1 VGRAKG
7 NYREGVQHLAV
18 ASVEAV
24 EPFISTIV
32 VVDDDP
38 DIRELLSDR
47 LESLGFRVLR
57 AQNGNE
63 GLELIDKQNPQLM
76 LLDIEMPDMNGL
88 EVLREIRKSGRDLT
102 VVMITAYGTIERAV
116 EAMKEGAYDFIPKPF
131 EPDHVALIVAKALE
145 RETLKRGIEILSEQ
159 IDDRHRMIVG
169 QSVQIN
175 RAVETAK
182 KAAASRSTVLLL
194 GESGTGKEIF
204 ARAIHNWSD
213 RKDKPFVAINCVG
226 LSKEL
231 LESELFGHE
240 KGSFTGALQLKK
252 GKMELAHGGTVFLDE
267 VGDVLTELQTK
278 LLRFLQERE
287 FERVGGNKPISVDV
301 RIIAATNRDLN
312 NAVQQGKFREDLY
325 YRLNVVPL
333 ILPPLRD
340 RKEDILGLADYFLK
354 RSALETKKNF
364 TAINK
369 EAATKLVDY
378 QWPGNVR
385 ELANV
390 IESAVVLGQGPE
402 LTVHD
407 LSTKVVSPLLKKE
420 VPTGFSYHG
429 AVDDYR
435 RELIEKTLAET
446 QGNRA
451 AAAKILGL
459 QRTYLSR
466 LIKALGVN

>member
-1 VGRAKG
+1 METFAG
-7 NYREGVQHLAV
+7 NIL
-18 ASVEAV
+18 
-24 EPFISTIV
+24 
-32 VVDDDP
+32 VVDDDA
-38 DIRELLSDR
+38 DIREVLGDR
-47 LESLGFRVLR
+47 LESLGYRVF
-57 AQNGNE
+57 AAE
-63 GLELIDKQNPQLM
+63 AAKAGLELLERQNPQLV
-76 LLDIEMPDMNGL
+76 LLDIEMPDMNGIDM
-88 EVLREIRKSGRDLT
+88 LREIRRREHDVT

-145 RETLKRGIEILSEQ
+145 RERLKRELELLAEEV
-159 IDDRHRMIVG
+159 DDRHRMILG
-169 QSVQIN
+169 QSAVITQ
-175 RAVETAK
+175 AVEKAK

-240 KGSFTGALQLKK
+240 KGAFTGALQLKK
-252 GKMELAHGGTVFLDE
+252 GKMELADGGTVFLDE
-267 VGDVLTELQTK
+267 VGDISTELQTK

-287 FERVGGNKPISVDV
+287 FERIGGTKPISVDV

-312 NAVQQGKFREDLY
+312 SAVREGKFREDLY
-325 YRLNVVPL
+325 YRLNVVL
-333 ILPPLRD
+333 LMLPSLRE
-340 RKEDILGLADYFLK
+340 RGEDIPGLANYFLK
-354 RSALETKKNF
+354 RSALETKKSF
-364 TAINK
+364 TAMTQ
-369 EAATKLVDY
+369 EALQKLVAY
-378 QWPGNVR
+378 PWPGNVR

-402 LTVHD
+402 LTLQD
-407 LSTKVVSPLLKKE
+407 LPAKVVAPEPKAIKD
-420 VPTGFSYHG
+420 GFSYHG
-429 AVDDYR
+429 AIDDYR
-435 RELIEKTLAET
+435 RELIEKTLAQT

-466 LIKALGVN
+466 LIKALRVS